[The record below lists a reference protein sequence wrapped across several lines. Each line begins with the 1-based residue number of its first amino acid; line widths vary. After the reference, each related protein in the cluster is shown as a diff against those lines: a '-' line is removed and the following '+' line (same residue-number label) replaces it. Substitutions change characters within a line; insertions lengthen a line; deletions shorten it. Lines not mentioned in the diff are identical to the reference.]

1 MKLKKMQ
8 IGLNVFFAVLVL
20 LFLLPILLIII
31 VSLTSDTAIIRY
43 GYSFWPKEFSLE
55 AYNYLWS
62 DRIRIGRA
70 FLLTIA
76 VTAVGTLLSLL
87 LMSLL
92 SYVLSRKEY
101 ILKNVLGFYVFFAIL
116 FNGGLVPTYM
126 MYTQYFHIKNTYAAY
141 LIPNLLVS
149 GFFVMMMRT
158 YFSSSIPDE
167 IIESARVD
175 GAGEIRIF
183 ARIAAPMAKPIFATV
198 GLMQAINY
206 SGDWYNG
213 LQYIT
218 NDKLFTLQ
226 NLLNRI
232 LQNVQALRSET
243 VIGDAMASMPLESA
257 RMAMAVIGILPIIV
271 AYPFFQQYFVK
282 GITVGS
288 VKG

>member
-1 MKLKKMQ
+1 MKSRKPQ
-8 IGLNVFFAVLVL
+8 IGLNLIFIILVV
-20 LFLLPILLIII
+20 LFLLPIVLVFI
-31 VSLTSDTAIIRY
+31 VSFTSDTAIIRD
-43 GYSFWPKEFSLE
+43 GYSFFPKEVSLE
-55 AYNYLWS
+55 AYHYLWS
-62 DRIRIGRA
+62 DRLRIGKA
-70 FLLTIA
+70 FLATIGI
-76 VTAVGTLLSLL
+76 TLLGTLVSLL

-92 SYVLSRKEY
+92 AYVLSRREY
-101 ILKNVLGFYVFFAIL
+101 ILKNALGFFVFFAVL

-126 MYTQYFHIKNTYAAY
+126 MYTQFFHIKNTYAAY

-149 GFFVMMMRT
+149 GFFVLMMRT
-158 YFSSSIPDE
+158 YFSTSIPDE

-183 ARIAAPMAKPIFATV
+183 ARIAVPMSKPIFATV

-206 SGDWYNG
+206 SSDWYNG

-218 NDKLFTLQ
+218 DDKLFTLQ

-232 LQNVQALRSET
+232 LQNVQALRSEA
-243 VIGDAMASMPLESA
+243 VIGDAMASIPLESA
-257 RMAMAVIGILPIIV
+257 RMAMAVIGILPIII
-271 AYPFFQQYFVK
+271 AYPFFQKYFVQ